1 MLIENLIN
9 RGTAPVLEKVMSFT
23 EARHEM
29 LVNNVTNF
37 DTVGY
42 KMQDLPMEEFFGTLR
57 KAVERREAG
66 GAGDSLR
73 MENTRHLK
81 WDRQGHL
88 QAEPMEWENHNI
100 LFHDENNRFVEKQM
114 SEMAKNAL
122 LHNVAAE
129 LLRLQYSSLQTA
141 IKGRL

>member
-1 MLIENLIN
+1 LIN
-9 RGTAPVLEKVMSFT
+9 RGTAPVLEKLMTFT

-37 DTVGY
+37 DTAGY
-42 KMQDLPMEEFFGTLR
+42 KMQDLPMEEFLESLQ
-57 KAVERREAG
+57 KAVDRCATG
-66 GAGDSLR
+66 GAGDSLQ

-81 WDRQGHL
+81 WDGEGHL
-88 QAEPMEWENHNI
+88 RAEPMAWENHNI

-129 LLRLQYSSLQTA
+129 LLRQQHGLLQTA
-141 IKGRL
+141 IRGRL